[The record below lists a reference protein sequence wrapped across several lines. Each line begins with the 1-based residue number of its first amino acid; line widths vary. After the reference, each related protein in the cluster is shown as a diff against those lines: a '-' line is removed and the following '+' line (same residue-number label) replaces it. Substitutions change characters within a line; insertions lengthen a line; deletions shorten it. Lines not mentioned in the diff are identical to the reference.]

1 MKAALRAIWQ
11 LFIGLLFYPVM
22 IGVFLW
28 LYFTDKHWIFGLLVI
43 AVILALD
50 PIWRVMGRRAIEM
63 LTARK

>member
-28 LYFTDKHWIFGLLVI
+28 LYFTDKHWVFGLLVI
-43 AVILALD
+43 AVILSLD
-50 PIWRVMGRRAIEM
+50 PIWRVMGRRALDM

>member
-1 MKAALRAIWQ
+1 MKPALRAIWQ

-50 PIWRVMGRRAIEM
+50 PIWRVMGRRALDM

>member
-1 MKAALRAIWQ
+1 MKPALRAIWQ

-22 IGVFLW
+22 IGIFLW